1 MVGTLAGTAVLLAD
15 DDADNLE
22 LLQFVFEQEGAA
34 VRGASS
40 GKEVLALLRDWKPDI
55 LLLDISLPDLDGY
68 ELLGRVRED
77 PAMREVPAIAITG
90 RAYARDKQRAAE
102 AGFVV
107 HVTKP
112 FDHEALIHV
121 VMNLVAKPAESATQ
135 AEFRRILRE
144 EGFHAALGVVNQS
157 GAHRFTGMYRF
168 DGDMLR
174 NVHLFDRANPTV
186 RRGDDAPLAET
197 YCSLVGAARGP
208 FVTTDAE
215 ADPRLLEHPARLC
228 VRSYCGALLRH
239 ADATPFGTVCSFDVV
254 SQPAPDELVTLLQLV
269 APILGAEIDAA
280 A

>member
-1 MVGTLAGTAVLLAD
+1 
-15 DDADNLE
+15 
-22 LLQFVFEQEGAA
+22 
-34 VRGASS
+34 
-40 GKEVLALLRDWKPDI
+40 
-55 LLLDISLPDLDGY
+55 
-68 ELLGRVRED
+68 
-77 PAMREVPAIAITG
+77 
-90 RAYARDKQRAAE
+90 
-102 AGFVV
+102 
-107 HVTKP
+107 
-112 FDHEALIHV
+112 
-121 VMNLVAKPAESATQ
+121 
-135 AEFRRILRE
+135 
-144 EGFHAALGVVNQS
+144 
-157 GAHRFTGMYRF
+157 MYRF

-269 APILGAEIDAA
+269 APISAPRLTRRPDSGDDAA
-280 A
+280 GFGRSHVLRPAMAGGVQGALDLDRAPRGD